1 MYRMVAGF
9 LNTMGVE
16 LDPNTPGW
24 PD

>member
-1 MYRMVAGF
+1 VYRMVAGF

-16 LDPNTPGW
+16 LDPDTPGW